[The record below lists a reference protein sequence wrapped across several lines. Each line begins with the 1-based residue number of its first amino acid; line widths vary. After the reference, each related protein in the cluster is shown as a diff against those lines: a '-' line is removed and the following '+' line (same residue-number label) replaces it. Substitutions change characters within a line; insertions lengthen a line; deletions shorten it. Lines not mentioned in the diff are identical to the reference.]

1 MIYFI
6 VQDWQNT
13 HGNHA
18 GMRHLCKE
26 IEKLDPSNVKVFV
39 ISNVRFRGRNI
50 KIIQNFLYILS
61 SIFLSW
67 KIRNGSKVFLMEYLL
82 PTHNQ
87 YFIANIL
94 HRVKKVRLF
103 GLAHLVPADL
113 EYAFKGDFN
122 KMLSW
127 AKPLDGLLT
136 LGTSL
141 TTFLIS
147 KGVPA
152 EKVHTLF
159 HYVDL
164 NYYTKKDAN
173 LTIHTK
179 LLKVI
184 IMGSMKRDV
193 DKIINIINRVSYVHF
208 IYCAGRRQ
216 INKNQFLYP
225 QNVTVCGF
233 LPEDELRTLMN
244 ESDIS
249 LNVMIDTIG
258 SNVITTSLAMNL
270 AMVVSD
276 VGSIR
281 DYCDNENALFCKSED
296 DFVES
301 VSYLAQ
307 NIDKVHSMKIAS
319 GDRAKKLSI
328 PSFYK
333 SIQDL

>member
-18 GMRHLCKE
+18 GMLHLCKE
-26 IEKLDPSNVKVFV
+26 IEKLDS
-39 ISNVRFRGRNI
+39 SNVRVVVIPNVRIRGRNI
-50 KIIQNFLYILS
+50 KIIQNFLYALFSIYLS
-61 SIFLSW
+61 LRIE
-67 KIRNGSKVFLMEYLL
+67 NGSKVFLMEYLL

-113 EYAFKGDFN
+113 EYAFKGNFN

-127 AKPLDGLLT
+127 TKPLDGLLT
-136 LGTSL
+136 LGSSL
-141 TTFLIS
+141 TTFLIN
-147 KGVPA
+147 KGVHA
-152 EKVHTLF
+152 EKIHTLF

-164 NYYTKKDAN
+164 NYYTKRN
-173 LTIHTK
+173 NNPTIHTK

-193 DKIINIINRVSYVHF
+193 DKIIDIINRVPNVHF

-225 QNVTVCGF
+225 QNVTICGY
-233 LPEDELRTLMN
+233 LPEDELKALMD
-244 ESDIS
+244 EADIS

-281 DYCDNENALFCKSED
+281 DYCDDENALFCQSED

-301 VSYLAQ
+301 LSYLAQ

-319 GDRAKKLSI
+319 GVRAKKLSI
-328 PSFYK
+328 PRFYK
-333 SIQDL
+333 SIQEL

>member
-1 MIYFI
+1 MIYLI

-26 IEKLDPSNVKVFV
+26 MEKLAPSNVKVFV
-39 ISNVRFRGRNI
+39 IPNVRFRGRNI
-50 KIIQNFLYILS
+50 KIIQNFLYILF

-113 EYAFKGDFN
+113 EYAFNGDFN

-136 LGTSL
+136 LGSSL
-141 TTFLIS
+141 TTFLIN
-147 KGVPA
+147 KGVPE
-152 EKVHTLF
+152 EKIHTLF

-164 NYYTKKDAN
+164 NYYTKRDDN
-173 LTIHTK
+173 PTIHTK

-193 DKIINIINRVSYVHF
+193 EKIIDIINRVPNVHF

-216 INKNQFLYP
+216 INKIQFLHP
-225 QNVTVCGF
+225 QNVSVYGF
-233 LPEDELRTLMN
+233 LPENQLRALMN
-244 ESDIS
+244 EADIS
-249 LNVMIDTIG
+249 LNVMVDTIG

-281 DYCDNENALFCKSED
+281 DYCDDENALFCKSEG

-301 VSYLAQ
+301 LSYLAQ

-328 PSFYK
+328 PNFYK
-333 SIQDL
+333 SIQEL

>member
-26 IEKLDPSNVKVFV
+26 IERLDSSNVKVV
-39 ISNVRFRGRNI
+39 VVPNVRIRGRNV
-50 KIIQNFLYILS
+50 KIIQNFLYILF
-61 SIFLSW
+61 SIYLSL
-67 KIRNGSKVFLMEYLL
+67 KIENRSKVFLMEYLL

-87 YFIANIL
+87 FFIAKIL
-94 HRVKKVRLF
+94 RRMKKVKLF

-113 EYAFKGDFN
+113 TFVFKGDFD

-127 AKPLDGLLT
+127 TKPLDGLLT

-173 LTIHTK
+173 PTIHTK

-193 DKIINIINRVSYVHF
+193 DKIINIINRVSNVHF

-225 QNVTVCGF
+225 QNVTVCDF

-281 DYCDNENALFCKSED
+281 DYCDDENALFCKSED

-301 VSYLAQ
+301 LSYLAQ

-328 PSFYK
+328 PNFYK
-333 SIQDL
+333 SIQEL

>member
-26 IEKLDPSNVKVFV
+26 MEKLDPSNVKVFV
-39 ISNVRFRGRNI
+39 IPNVRFRGRNI

-87 YFIANIL
+87 CFIANIL

-136 LGTSL
+136 LGSSL
-141 TTFLIS
+141 TTFLTNKS
-147 KGVPA
+147 VQA
-152 EKVHTLF
+152 EKIHTLF

-164 NYYTKKDAN
+164 NYYTKRDN
-173 LTIHTK
+173 NPTIHTK

-193 DKIINIINRVSYVHF
+193 DKIIDIINRVPNVHF

-225 QNVTVCGF
+225 QNVT
-233 LPEDELRTLMN
+233 EDELKALMN
-244 ESDIS
+244 EADIS

-281 DYCDNENALFCKSED
+281 DYCDDENALFCQSED

-301 VSYLAQ
+301 LSYLAQ

-328 PSFYK
+328 PRFYK

>member
-1 MIYFI
+1 MTYFI

-18 GMRHLCKE
+18 GMCYLCKE
-26 IEKLDPSNVKVFV
+26 IEKLDSSNVKVIV
-39 ISNVRFRGRNI
+39 VPNIRIGKRNT
-50 KIIQNFLYILS
+50 KLIQNFLYILF
-61 SIFLSW
+61 SIFLSYR
-67 KIRNGSKVFLMEYLL
+67 IENGSKVFLMEYLL

-87 YFIANIL
+87 FFIAKALRKI
-94 HRVKKVRLF
+94 KKIKIF

-113 EYAFKGDFN
+113 EFFFKGNFD

-127 AKPLDGLLT
+127 TKPLDGVLT

-141 TTFLIS
+141 TTFLIN

-164 NYYTKKDAN
+164 SYYRKKN
-173 LTIHTK
+173 INPTIHTK

-193 DKIINIINRVSYVHF
+193 NKIINIINRVPNVYF
-208 IYCAGRRQ
+208 IYCAGKRQ
-216 INKNQFLYP
+216 INKNQFLHP
-225 QNVTVCGF
+225 LNVTVYGF
-233 LPEDELRTLMN
+233 LPEDELQALMN

-281 DYCDNENALFCKSED
+281 DYCNDKNALFCQSED
-296 DFVES
+296 EFVES
-301 VSYLAQ
+301 LSYLAQ
-307 NIDKVHSMKIAS
+307 NIDKVHSMKMAS
-319 GDRAKKLSI
+319 GDISKKLSI
-328 PSFYK
+328 PKFYE
-333 SIQDL
+333 IIRDL

>member
-26 IEKLDPSNVKVFV
+26 IERLDSSNVKVV
-39 ISNVRFRGRNI
+39 VVPNVRIRGRNI
-50 KIIQNFLYILS
+50 KIIQNFLYILF
-61 SIFLSW
+61 SIYLCLRIENS
-67 KIRNGSKVFLMEYLL
+67 SKVFLMEYLL

-87 YFIANIL
+87 FFIAKIL
-94 HRVKKVRLF
+94 RRMKKVKLF

-113 EYAFKGDFN
+113 EFVFKGDFN

-127 AKPLDGLLT
+127 TKPLDGLLT

-147 KGVPA
+147 KDVPA

-159 HYVDL
+159 HYADL
-164 NYYTKKDAN
+164 SYYTKKN
-173 LTIHTK
+173 VHPTIHTK

-184 IMGSMKRDV
+184 IIGSMKRDV
-193 DKIINIINRVSYVHF
+193 DKIIDIINRVPNMHF
-208 IYCAGRRQ
+208 IYCVGRRQ
-216 INKNQFLYP
+216 INKNKFLHP
-225 QNVTVCGF
+225 QNVTICSF
-233 LPEDELRTLMN
+233 LPEDELKALMN
-244 ESDIS
+244 EADIS

-270 AMVVSD
+270 AIVVSD

-281 DYCDNENALFCKSED
+281 DYCDDDNALFCQSED

-301 VSYLAQ
+301 LSYLAL

-319 GDRAKKLSI
+319 GNRAKKLSI
-328 PSFYK
+328 PNFYK
-333 SIQDL
+333 SIQEL

>member
-18 GMRHLCKE
+18 GMHHLCKE
-26 IEKLDPSNVKVFV
+26 IERLDSSNVKVV
-39 ISNVRFRGRNI
+39 MVPNVRIRGRNV
-50 KIIQNFLYILS
+50 KIIQNFLYILF
-61 SIFLSW
+61 SIYLSLR
-67 KIRNGSKVFLMEYLL
+67 IENGSKVFLMEYLL

-87 YFIANIL
+87 FFIAKIL
-94 HRVKKVRLF
+94 RRMKKVKLF

-113 EYAFKGDFN
+113 KFVFKGDFD

-127 AKPLDGLLT
+127 TKPLDGLLT

-164 NYYTKKDAN
+164 NYYTKKDVN
-173 LTIHTK
+173 PTIHTK

-193 DKIINIINRVSYVHF
+193 DKIINIINRVSSVHF

-216 INKNQFLYP
+216 INKNKFLHP

-233 LPEDELRTLMN
+233 LPEEQLKALMS
-244 ESDIS
+244 EADIS

-281 DYCDNENALFCKSED
+281 DYCDDENALFCKSED
-296 DFVES
+296 DFVKS
-301 VSYLAQ
+301 LSYLAQ
-307 NIDKVHSMKIAS
+307 NIDKIHSMKIAS
-319 GDRAKKLSI
+319 GIRAKKLSI
-328 PSFYK
+328 SRFYK
-333 SIQDL
+333 SIQEL

>member
-18 GMRHLCKE
+18 GMCHLCKE
-26 IEKLDPSNVKVFV
+26 IKRLDLPNVKIIIVPN
-39 ISNVRFRGRNI
+39 IRIWGRNT
-50 KIIQNFLYILS
+50 KILQNLLYVLF
-61 SIFLSW
+61 SIFLSCRI
-67 KIRNGSKVFLMEYLL
+67 KNGSKVFLMEYLL

-87 YFIANIL
+87 FFVAKTLRKI
-94 HRVKKVRLF
+94 KKIKLF

-113 EYAFKGDFN
+113 EFFFKGNFD
-122 KMLSW
+122 KMQLW
-127 AKPLDGLLT
+127 TKPLDGLLT

-147 KGVPA
+147 KGISA

-164 NYYTKKDAN
+164 NYYTKKDVN
-173 LTIHTK
+173 PTIHTK

-193 DKIINIINRVSYVHF
+193 DKIVNIINRVPNVHF
-208 IYCAGRRQ
+208 IYCAGRKH
-216 INKNQFLYP
+216 IDKNQFLYP
-225 QNVTVCGF
+225 QNVTVCGY
-233 LPEDELRTLMN
+233 LPEDQLKALMN

-281 DYCDNENALFCKSED
+281 DYCNDENALFCKSED
-296 DFVES
+296 DFLKS
-301 VSYLAQ
+301 LSYLTQ

-319 GDRAKKLSI
+319 GYRAKKISI
-328 PSFYK
+328 PRFYK
-333 SIQDL
+333 AIQNL

>member
-1 MIYFI
+1 MIYFV

-18 GMRHLCKE
+18 GIRHLCKE
-26 IEKLDPSNVKVFV
+26 IERIDSSNVKVVV
-39 ISNVRFRGRNI
+39 IPNVRIRERNI
-50 KIIQNFLYILS
+50 KIIQNFLYALFSIYLS
-61 SIFLSW
+61 LRIE
-67 KIRNGSKVFLMEYLL
+67 NGSKVFLMEYLL

-87 YFIANIL
+87 YFIAKIL
-94 HRVKKVRLF
+94 KRVKKVRIL

-113 EYAFKGDFN
+113 ELVFKEDFN
-122 KMLSW
+122 KMLLW
-127 AKPLDGLLT
+127 TKPLDGLLT
-136 LGTSL
+136 LGSSL

-164 NYYTKKDAN
+164 NYYIKKN
-173 LTIHTK
+173 VNPTIHTE

-193 DKIINIINRVSYVHF
+193 NKIIDIINRVPNVHF

-216 INKNQFLYP
+216 IDKNQFLHP
-225 QNVTVCGF
+225 QNVTVYRF
-233 LPEDELRTLMN
+233 LPEDQLKALMN
-244 ESDIS
+244 EADIS

-281 DYCDNENALFCKSED
+281 DYCDDKNALFCQSED

-301 VSYLAQ
+301 LSYLAQ

-328 PSFYK
+328 PRFYK
-333 SIQDL
+333 SIQEL